1 MRGPRRILAGAILSE
16 RGLILAAGILGG
28 LLAGAGPARAFDP
41 ADVYRERALVLSAE
55 AGYGAQFEVENTF
68 TGLDFANAGIR
79 LGLIPFGIAGPGPLQ
94 GALEVGLEPIYQRYV
109 SPVRAFYAGL
119 AAVARYHFTSF
130 GRLVP
135 YVELA
140 GAAGGTDL
148 RVAEQQ
154 SAFGFLLFGGAGLS
168 YFVADRTAVYAG
180 YRFQH
185 VSNAYTSSPNVGIN
199 SNSGVV
205 GVSYFFE

>member
-1 MRGPRRILAGAILSE
+1 MISRDPCARGWAIAVLA
-16 RGLILAAGILGG
+16 LGG
-28 LLAGAGPARAFDP
+28 FLAVGQHAWAFDP
-41 ADVYRERALVLSAE
+41 AEVYRQGALVISGE
-55 AGYGAQFEVENTF
+55 AGYGAEIHFYDTF
-68 TGLDFANAGIR
+68 TGLEFVNAGVR
-79 LGLIPFGIAGPGPLQ
+79 VGVLPFGTTGPGILQ

-109 SPVRAFYAGL
+109 SPVGAFYAGL
-119 AAVARYHFTSF
+119 AAVTRYHFTSL
-130 GRLVP
+130 GRFVP

-148 RVAEQQ
+148 RVAEQR
-154 SAFGFLLFGGAGLS
+154 SSFAFLLFGGAGLS
-168 YFVADRTAVYAG
+168 YFVADRTAIYAG

-205 GVSYFFE
+205 GVSYFFK

>member
-1 MRGPRRILAGAILSE
+1 MTRRDQLARVRAIAVLV
-16 RGLILAAGILGG
+16 LGG
-28 LLAGAGPARAFDP
+28 VFAVSQHAWAFDTTE
-41 ADVYRERALVLSAE
+41 VYRRGAVVISGEG
-55 AGYGAQFEVENTF
+55 GYGAQFQVEDSF
-68 TGLDFANAGIR
+68 TGLEFANAGVRVGI
-79 LGLIPFGIAGPGPLQ
+79 LPFGTAGPGILQ

-109 SPVRAFYAGL
+109 SPVDAFYAGL
-119 AAVARYHFTSF
+119 AAVARYHFTSL

-148 RVAEQQ
+148 RVEEQR
-154 SAFGFLLFGGAGLS
+154 SSFAFLLFGGAGLS
-168 YFVADRTAVYAG
+168 YFVTNRTAIYAG

-185 VSNAYTSSPNVGIN
+185 VSNAYTSNPNVGIN

>member
-1 MRGPRRILAGAILSE
+1 MHIQ
-16 RGLILAAGILGG
+16 
-28 LLAGAGPARAFDP
+28 DP
-41 ADVYRERALVLSAE
+41 
-55 AGYGAQFEVENTF
+55 F
-68 TGLDFANAGIR
+68 TGLDFVNVGVRI
-79 LGLIPFGIAGPGPLQ
+79 GMIPFGIAGPGILR

-109 SPVRAFYAGL
+109 NPVDAFYAGL
-119 AAVARYHFTSF
+119 AAVTRYHFTSL
-130 GRLVP
+130 GRFVP
-135 YVELA
+135 YLELG

-154 SAFGFLLFGGAGLS
+154 TSFGFLLFGGAGLS
-168 YFVADRTAVYAG
+168 YFVTDRTAIYAG
-180 YRFQH
+180 YRLQH

>member
-1 MRGPRRILAGAILSE
+1 MRRPARSAWLIVATAILGSHLTI
-16 RGLILAAGILGG
+16 GS
-28 LLAGAGPARAFDP
+28 PAWGFDP
-41 ADVYRERALVLSAE
+41 ADVYKERALVLSGE
-55 AGYGAQFEVENTF
+55 AGYGSEMHLQDPF
-68 TGLDFANAGIR
+68 TGLDFVNFGVR
-79 LGLIPFGIAGPGPLQ
+79 LGLIPFGIAGPGILQ

-109 SPVRAFYAGL
+109 SPVNAFYAGL
-119 AAVARYHFTSF
+119 AAVTRYHFTSL
-130 GRLVP
+130 GRFVP

-154 SAFGFLLFGGAGLS
+154 TSFGFLLFGGAGLS
-168 YFVADRTAVYAG
+168 YFVTDRTSLYAG

-199 SNSGVV
+199 SSTGVV

>member
-1 MRGPRRILAGAILSE
+1 V
-16 RGLILAAGILGG
+16 ILGA
-28 LLAGAGPARAFDP
+28 LLASRPPAWGFDP
-41 ADVYRERALVLSAE
+41 AEVYRERALVISGE
-55 AGYGAQFEVENTF
+55 AGYGSELHVQDPF
-68 TGLDFANAGIR
+68 TGLEFVNAGIR
-79 LGLIPFGIAGPGPLQ
+79 IGLIPFGIAGPGILR

-109 SPVRAFYAGL
+109 SPVGAFYAGL
-119 AAVARYHFTSF
+119 AAVTRYHFTSL
-130 GRLVP
+130 GRFVP

-154 SAFGFLLFGGAGLS
+154 TSFGFLLFGGAGLS
-168 YFVADRTAVYAG
+168 YFVADRTALYAG